1 MGNTP
6 SPVYLF
12 LSACLSRLA
21 GRPHLPAHRTPARPW
36 QFMEPIDM
44 PTRRRIQDNQRK
56 KLKRIRAKKDAAAA
70 AEVVQ
75 ADLDSRMEQVVDDS
89 LWKAKVDYRKSL
101 QQRMSHLPPSH
112 INQVRFCIYLPRWLV
127 TSRTFAC
134 MYPPSLSLSDRTN
147 VPHCHTGSRHCIP
160 RYRVQGRP
168 EVHGG
173 SSPRRRR
180 HMRPARHADE

>member
-1 MGNTP
+1 
-6 SPVYLF
+6 
-12 LSACLSRLA
+12 
-21 GRPHLPAHRTPARPW
+21 
-36 QFMEPIDM
+36 MEPIDM

-112 INQVRFCIYLPRWLV
+112 INQVRFCIYVPRW
-127 TSRTFAC
+127 
-134 MYPPSLSLSDRTN
+134 
-147 VPHCHTGSRHCIP
+147 
-160 RYRVQGRP
+160 
-168 EVHGG
+168 
-173 SSPRRRR
+173 
-180 HMRPARHADE
+180 